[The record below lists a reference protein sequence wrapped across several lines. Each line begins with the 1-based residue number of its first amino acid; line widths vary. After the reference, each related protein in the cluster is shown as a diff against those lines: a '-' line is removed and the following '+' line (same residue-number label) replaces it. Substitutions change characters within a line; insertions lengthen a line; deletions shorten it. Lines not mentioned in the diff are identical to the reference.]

1 MPYKLLCFSALTWLL
16 LCSGPLATASEGTRF
31 ERDVLPLLYHHCFAC
46 HSEKQS
52 VPKGDLRLDSV
63 EGFLKS
69 KVIVPGKPDES
80 ELLARVSLP
89 HSDESA
95 MPPVKGGAQP
105 LNDAERAVLRQWISD
120 GAPFGQWIRFEHRG
134 PIAPAVDARIASAD
148 IRQLS
153 EELQSRIDQWHK
165 THGTQLNKPIDE
177 EAFLRRVYLDVIG
190 RIPSLEESDRFLD
203 DKDADKRE
211 KLIDELLRSEGYV
224 SHMFNWK
231 ADLLRVNTRGL
242 AQGQPGKLYDD
253 WIKNAIRSRMPYDE
267 FVRQLITASGYLWEN
282 GAVGFYL
289 RDIGMPLDHMSNM
302 TRVFLGTR
310 IECAQC
316 HDHPLEPITQN
327 DFYQM
332 VAFTYGVTN
341 LGSPAG
347 YSTDYVKQ
355 YAEIK
360 TKLASMEKDLS
371 LEQSLSSTVA
381 PLKRLTK
388 DTDKQL
394 MYPETFVY
402 DEKLRG
408 QPVEPQTLFGDKV
421 EVNDGNR
428 RQAFAAWMTS
438 PRNPR
443 FAKNIANRLWKRI
456 MGVGLVE
463 PVDSLSVLPDAEHGE
478 LLDFLSQMMIRLNFD
493 ERDFLRVVLNT
504 PLYQSEAVRESLEP
518 GAPFA
523 LRGPQLRRLS
533 AEQIWDSSLVLVVKD
548 LDERKSN
555 FTLEG
560 ILNPQYLQKLT
571 AMTADEIIAQAR
583 IDRVEHTRRR
593 AYSLRLAEQQK
604 ERAAA
609 QSRGDLEEVKRLN
622 ELHAQ
627 QNKQYLSSIGAS
639 MDSSRD
645 GTSIS
650 TEADRVGS
658 LCPVL
663 LFALRKLL
671 CLYRSATF

>member
-1 MPYKLLCFSALTWLL
+1 MRTMSR
-16 LCSGPLATASEGTRF
+16 SSIGT
-31 ERDVLPLLYHHCFAC
+31 D
-46 HSEKQS
+46 HSK
-52 VPKGDLRLDSV
+52 
-63 EGFLKS
+63 
-69 KVIVPGKPDES
+69 
-80 ELLARVSLP
+80 
-89 HSDESA
+89 
-95 MPPVKGGAQP
+95 
-105 LNDAERAVLRQWISD
+105 
-120 GAPFGQWIRFEHRG
+120 
-134 PIAPAVDARIASAD
+134 
-148 IRQLS
+148 
-153 EELQSRIDQWHK
+153 
-165 THGTQLNKPIDE
+165 
-177 EAFLRRVYLDVIG
+177 
-190 RIPSLEESDRFLD
+190 RFLPD
-203 DKDADKRE
+203 GR
-211 KLIDELLRSEGYV
+211 
-224 SHMFNWK
+224 
-231 ADLLRVNTRGL
+231 
-242 AQGQPGKLYDD
+242 
-253 WIKNAIRSRMPYDE
+253 
-267 FVRQLITASGYLWEN
+267 
-282 GAVGFYL
+282 
-289 RDIGMPLDHMSNM
+289 
-302 TRVFLGTR
+302 
-310 IECAQC
+310 
-316 HDHPLEPITQN
+316 
-327 DFYQM
+327 
-332 VAFTYGVTN
+332 FTYGVTN

-650 TEADRVGS
+650 TEADSRWKSVPSTFIRASETPLPLPLGHFLRQFGQSDRREIDAFDRNPNTTHSLAMMNGELTSRILEKNSFLRQQIAASKTTGS
-658 LCPVL
+658 DSIQLMFRAILV
-663 LFALRKLL
+663 
-671 CLYRSATF
+671 RSATPVELKEMTTLTSDSPTPDEDVLWALLNSPEFLFHD